1 MCSHYIVMEIH
12 FKIRGL
18 YSQAIQARKKIADM
32 KIPKNNPY
40 TQPNINN
47 AIFRP
52 ESKNQ
57 VNVRTLDYVL
67 PLLFYKIL

>member
-1 MCSHYIVMEIH
+1 
-12 FKIRGL
+12 
-18 YSQAIQARKKIADM
+18 M
-32 KIPKNNPY
+32 KIPKNNAY

-47 AIFRP
+47 AILRP

-57 VNVRTLDYVL
+57 VNVRTLGYVL